1 MSTLGFR
8 EGRRRK
14 DVNLNVTSLIDVL
27 FLLIIFFMLTG
38 TFKRV
43 GEMELKLP
51 DSSTSELAANSSPEA
66 DLEIVA
72 TEDGRILL
80 DGAAIGAEEL
90 GAKLKEIR
98 AEAPERRVILK
109 AETDVVHGRVVALL
123 DAVRKAGFA
132 GVSIGTEVHP
142 LSGPTSVERT
152 PDDRLPA
159 QPVPIER

>member
-51 DSSTSELAANSSPEA
+51 DSSTSDTAGDSAPDA
-66 DLEIVA
+66 DVEIVA
-72 TEDGRILL
+72 TEDGRILV
-80 DGAAIGAEEL
+80 DGAAVGLEDL
-90 GAKLKEIR
+90 GVTLEGIH
-98 AEAPERRVILK
+98 AEAPERRVLLK
-109 AETDVVHGRVVALL
+109 AETDVVHGRVVTLL
-123 DAVRKAGFA
+123 DAVRNAGFA

-142 LSGPTSVERT
+142 LSTPAPTTR
-152 PDDRLPA
+152 
-159 QPVPIER
+159 